1 MSEIKRTFLQGKMNK
16 DLDER
21 IIPDGQFVDALNIQV
36 SKSEGS
42 DVGAIE
48 NTLGNE
54 QKTNHSYTNAKCI
67 GTFADNSNQ
76 LIYYFVTADE
86 VDFVAEYDDKS
97 QSSTMLLEVS
107 RVDGKT
113 LLNFKTDK
121 LITGV
126 VKMISGQPGED
137 LLGWTDDNEQ
147 PRIIN
152 IERAKRYG
160 LDGFEEDDISVIKKP
175 PLYAPGINL
184 TYARQGDDSNLNDKF
199 LCFAYAYRYL
209 DGEMSALSPFTTAA
223 FSPNKFQLDQQTF
236 ENKGMQNIFS
246 AVDLK
251 FNTGSKRVTDIMLVF
266 KETNSNVCYVV
277 ETFNKKDQLW
287 GDFETQSYKFS
298 NSKIYRVL
306 DENELFRLYDNVP
319 RKAKAMDIIGNRL
332 AYGNYLE
339 GYNMLDKFGE
349 RLKIDY
355 NLSLY
360 TRNLEGKLIDYEFL
374 TLNTENDLVTIDLT
388 GIELKKNTRLRFR
401 ISLVEDDPAPGNYE
415 ADFDFILNT
424 DFDDVSELA
433 SSLEFIE
440 FVEEVLSQSF
450 LAGYTNTPPATSEQI
465 DYTPF
470 LVDSFTPTSVTLLSP
485 TLIYEIDNTPADAN
499 DDDFSTTTRR
509 WKFFEDTQVFYRQS
523 ATDSSCKTHRSYEAV
538 MLYLDQYGRSSTA
551 MSSPYNTLY
560 IPQENSIYQNKIRV
574 NVNHN
579 PPAWAKYFR
588 FALKQNKREYQII
601 YATIFYED
609 GLFRWVKLDGG
620 NKDKV
625 KEGDT
630 LLVKSDLSGPVEEV
644 VKVRVLEIKSQ
655 PENFLTDNLDENE
668 QEINEEEGIYM
679 KIKPTGF
686 DMNYVGDTFVN
697 IPEQYDRSEDR
708 AKINLGPFGTKNSDG
723 VYEDYPIV
731 AGSQIEIWVR
741 SYGRDPEKLFDK
753 SFTATENYDN
763 FQLWFEAEVGSLDNK
778 VSFYEFRRNN
788 AGELYLH
795 LVSFQ
800 HGTLL
805 NKTKIRGYINF
816 RFTEGVTVFETEP
829 EDALSDIFYEGNQTF
844 EIIDESFHEGN
855 VQQQTT
861 EQPAIIELDFFN
873 CYALGNGVESYRYKD
888 ALNSKYLDINTRP
901 TAKSESEYREIR
913 RYADITYSEPYIE
926 SLGVNGLNNFNLS
939 KANYK
944 DDVVKKYG
952 AIQHLIARDTDLL
965 LFQEDKISR
974 VLYGKELIV
983 NPDGSSNLAN
993 VEQVLGSQVMYA
1005 GEHGV
1010 SRNPES
1016 IAMAGNRIWFTDEKR
1031 NQVCR
1036 LSIDGITVI
1045 SDYGLS
1051 SFFRNMFSESMNK
1064 AKIGAYDPY
1073 NGKYTLGSNT
1083 QTIYNPFVGITC
1095 EQSIKK
1101 QNFTGTFRAEI
1112 DFGISTGEVGVNIVT
1127 DSEITVNLI
1136 WGNQVFEVTTDGI
1149 DSLFFEKTTLL
1160 PRTAELVVE
1169 AAEPANF
1176 EIGGNCAILDE
1187 ITVISVIRSNV
1198 QDAGDILTNRYKWVL
1213 GDYAG
1218 PYKYYREPFPE
1229 EGGLAVYNVEQ
1240 GDEGIGYIP
1249 KTGSKIL
1256 LESFKGYSDTGSFG
1270 ADDVLGY
1277 LVSDTLYTENDIDAL
1292 VEEAEMSSPEPE
1304 NTEGGEV
1311 INKVTFDFLRPNLE
1325 QYLYLIWDYSSL
1337 SININTYIYI
1347 YFDSSGS
1354 MDATLA
1360 PLQEMRDT
1368 LLKDAL
1374 LPLYENDEN
1383 AYNEKVKV
1391 ISHSSERTLHMLNFL
1406 NETPPEGNVIV
1417 LVFQDETDL
1426 SGSLPDGSQPGYF
1439 SSNGWDINTPR
1450 TELYNQDILTL
1461 QNRLNSFDSNYYRS
1475 IVFQVQTST
1484 VEERYL
1490 TFKEFLKALENGEGQ
1505 YSGTN
1510 GLSDRSEV
1518 DFRYDVIPGDS
1529 PLYYKEL
1536 IVSTLR
1542 SMGFNL

>member
-1 MSEIKRTFLQGKMNK
+1 MSEIKRTFLQGKMNM

-54 QKTNHSYTNAKCI
+54 QKTNHSFTNAKCI
-67 GTFADNSNQ
+67 GTFSDNSNQ

-97 QSSTMLLEVS
+97 QSSTMLLEAS

-175 PLYAPGINL
+175 PLQAPGINL
-184 TYARQGDDSNLNDKF
+184 TYASQGDDSNLNDKF

-246 AVDLK
+246 AVDLR

-339 GYNMLDKFGE
+339 GYNMLDKFGQ

-360 TRNLEGKLIDYEFL
+360 TRNLEGKLLGYELL
-374 TLNTENDLVTIDLT
+374 TLNAENDLITIDLS
-388 GIELKKNTRLRFR
+388 GITLAQNTRLRFR
-401 ISLVEDDPAPGNYE
+401 FELIEENGGNGTYE
-415 ADFDFILNT
+415 GDFDFILNN
-424 DFDDVSELA
+424 DFDDATDLGVNPD
-433 SSLEFIE
+433 FIQ
-440 FVEEVLSQSF
+440 FIEEVLTQSF
-450 LAGYTNTPPATSEQI
+450 LATYTNTPPANSEL
-465 DYTPF
+465 TGSSPF
-470 LVDSFTPTSVTLLSP
+470 LIDSFTPTSVTLLAP
-485 TLIYEIDNTPADAN
+485 TLIYDVDNTPGN
-499 DDDFSTTTRR
+499 SEDDDFSTQNIR
-509 WKFFEDTQVFYRQS
+509 WSFIEESQIYYKQS
-523 ATDSSCKTHRSYEAV
+523 ATDSSCKTNRSYEAV
-538 MLYLDQYGRSSTA
+538 MIYLDQYGRASTA

-574 NVNHN
+574 NVNHT
-579 PPAWAKYFR
+579 PPDWAKYFR

-609 GLFRWVKLDGG
+609 GLFRWVKLDGA

-625 KEGDT
+625 SEGAT
-630 LLVKSDLSGPVEEV
+630 LLVKSDLGGPVEEV

-655 PENFLTDNLDENE
+655 ETNFLSDNLDENE
-668 QEINEEEGIYM
+668 QEIKEEAGIYM
-679 KIKPTGF
+679 KIKPSGF

-697 IPEQYDRSEDR
+697 IPEQYDRSDSR
-708 AKINLGPFGTKNSDG
+708 ARINLGPFGKTNADG
-723 VYEDYPIV
+723 IYEDYPV
-731 AGSQIEIWVR
+731 VSGSQIDIWVR
-741 SYGRDPEKLFDK
+741 SYGRDPEQLFEK
-753 SFTATENYDN
+753 SYTATESYDN
-763 FQLWFEAEVGSLDNK
+763 FQLWFEAEVGSFDNK
-778 VSFYEFRRNN
+778 VNSYEFFRNSN
-788 AGELYLH
+788 GELYLN

-800 HGTLL
+800 HGTFI
-805 NKTKIRGYINF
+805 NRTKIRGYINF
-816 RFTEGVTVFETEP
+816 RFTEGITVFETEP
-829 EDALSDIFYEGNQTF
+829 EDALSDIYYEGNQTF
-844 EIIDESFHEGN
+844 EILNQSSHTGN
-855 VQQQTT
+855 IQEQTT

-913 RYADITYSEPYIE
+913 RYADITYSEPYVE
-926 SLGVNGLNNFNLS
+926 SLGVNGLNNFNLA

-974 VLYGKELIV
+974 VLYGKELV
-983 NPDGSSNLAN
+983 VSPDGNSNLAN
-993 VEQVLGSQVMYA
+993 IEQVLGTQVMYA

-1016 IAMAGNRIWFTDEKR
+1016 IAMEGTRVYFTDAKR

-1036 LSIDGITVI
+1036 LATDGITVI
-1045 SDYGLS
+1045 SSYGLTS
-1051 SFFRNMFSESMNK
+1051 HFRNMFSESMNK

-1095 EQSIKK
+1095 EQSIRK
-1101 QNFTGTFRAEI
+1101 QNFSGTFRAEI

-1149 DSLFFEKTTLL
+1149 DSLFFDKTTLL

-1169 AAEPANF
+1169 AVEPANF

-1198 QDAGDILTNRYKWVL
+1198 QDAGDILTNRYKWL
-1213 GDYAG
+1213 LDDYPG

-1229 EGGLAVYNVEQ
+1229 DGGLAVYNIEQ
-1240 GDEGIGYIP
+1240 GDEGVGYIP

-1256 LESFKGYSDTGSFG
+1256 LESFKGYGDTGSFG

-1277 LVSDTLYTENDIDAL
+1277 LVSDTLYTENDIDEL
-1292 VEEAEMSSPEPE
+1292 VAAAEMSSPEPE
-1304 NTEGGEV
+1304 NTGGGEV
-1311 INKVTFDFLRPNLE
+1311 INKVTFDFLRPNSE

-1337 SININTYIYI
+1337 SININTHIYI

-1354 MDATLA
+1354 MNTTLA

-1368 LLKDAL
+1368 ILKDAL
-1374 LPLYENDEN
+1374 LPLYENDEA
-1383 AYNEKVKV
+1383 AYNEKVTV
-1391 ISHSSERTLHMLNFL
+1391 ISNSSERTFQYLNFT
-1406 NETPPEGNVIV
+1406 NNQPPEGNVIS
-1417 LVFQDETDL
+1417 LVFQDEAHNQGNYHGLGGQWTINDPRTNNYNTDL
-1426 SGSLPDGSQPGYF
+1426 SQFRS
-1439 SSNGWDINTPR
+1439 
-1450 TELYNQDILTL
+1450 
-1461 QNRLNSFDSNYYRS
+1461 RLNSFPSNYYRG
-1475 IVFQVQTST
+1475 VLFQVATPDAGGQHTN
-1484 VEERYL
+1484 
-1490 TFKEFLKALENGEGQ
+1490 FKPLMQAVENGDGQ
-1505 YSGTN
+1505 YSGVN
-1510 GLSDRSEV
+1510 GLSDRNEV
-1518 DFRYDVIPGDS
+1518 AFNYDVTPGAGTA
-1529 PLYYKEL
+1529 YYKDL
-1536 IVSTLR
+1536 IVTTLR
-1542 SMGFNL
+1542 NMGFNL